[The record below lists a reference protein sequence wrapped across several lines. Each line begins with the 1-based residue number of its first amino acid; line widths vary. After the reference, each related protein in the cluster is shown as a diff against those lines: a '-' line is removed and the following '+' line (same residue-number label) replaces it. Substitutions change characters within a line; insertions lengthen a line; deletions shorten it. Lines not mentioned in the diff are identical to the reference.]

1 MIIRPQRFCRRVR
14 REKEE
19 HGKEKESMDKKN
31 ITIYDIAREAQV
43 SPATVSRILTG
54 ATSVREEKRKRV
66 MEVIAK
72 HDFHPNAHARALT
85 ENRNRTIALIV
96 AHSDN
101 SYYSS
106 VFAACEN
113 EAHLRGYVT
122 LLMDT
127 TSRPEKEESALNR
140 IRELR
145 PEAVILCGGRID
157 LMKPDPAFTAL
168 LRQTLGYTRIV
179 VGSRSPMP
187 EIPGIFVDHRL
198 SMEIGVRY
206 LAGLG
211 HREIGFVYSGRE
223 YYGTVER
230 LETFRQIMKEL
241 GLTVRREYLIDVS
254 DYTVKAGLEGVESL
268 LRLKRMPTALL
279 GMNDMVSAGILQGL
293 LAAGLK
299 VPDDISLLGFDDTFV
314 TGITTPQLT
323 SVGYDYQSFGA
334 ALVQTALEAEIQ
346 WPAERRVPVFI
357 TERESCAPPKH
368 I

>member
-1 MIIRPQRFCRRVR
+1 MGNR
-14 REKEE
+14 
-19 HGKEKESMDKKN
+19 N

-54 ATSVREEKRKRV
+54 TTSVREEKRKRV
-66 MEVIAK
+66 MEVIEK
-72 HDFHPNAHARALT
+72 YDFHPNAHARALT
-85 ENRNRTIALIV
+85 ENRSRTIALIV

-113 EAHLRGYVT
+113 EAHQRGYVT

-127 TSRPEKEESALNR
+127 SSRPEKEVSALNR

-157 LMKPDPAFTAL
+157 LMKQDPKFTAL

-179 VGSRSPMP
+179 VGSRSPMT
-187 EIPGIFVDHRL
+187 EIPGIFVDHRA
-198 SMEIGVRY
+198 SVEMGVRY

-211 HREIGFVYSGRE
+211 HREIGFVYAGRE

-230 LETFRQIMKEL
+230 LDTFRREMAAL
-241 GLTVRREYLIDVS
+241 GLPVREEYLIEVS
-254 DYTVKAGLEGVESL
+254 DYTVKAGLEGVET
-268 LRLKRMPTALL
+268 LRKLKKIPTALL
-279 GMNDMVSAGILQGL
+279 GMNDMVSAGILRGL
-293 LAAGLK
+293 LAAGLR
-299 VPDDISLLGFDDTFV
+299 VPEDISLLGFDDTFV

-323 SVGYDYQSFGA
+323 SVGYDYQAFGK
-334 ALVQTALEAEIQ
+334 ALIQTALEPQEEWQ
-346 WPAERRVPVFI
+346 SERRIPVFI
-357 TERESCAPPKH
+357 TERESCAPPK
-368 I
+368 

>member
-1 MIIRPQRFCRRVR
+1 M
-14 REKEE
+14 E
-19 HGKEKESMDKKN
+19 KKN

-54 ATSVREEKRKRV
+54 STSVREEKRKRV
-66 MEVIAK
+66 MEVIEK
-72 HDFHPNAHARALT
+72 HDFHPNAYARALT
-85 ENRNRTIALIV
+85 ENRSRIIALIV

-106 VFAACEN
+106 VFAACES

-122 LLMDT
+122 MLMDT
-127 TSRPEKEESALNR
+127 SSRPEKEVSAMHR

-157 LMKPDPAFTAL
+157 LMKQDPEFTDL

-179 VGSRSPMP
+179 VGSRSPLP
-187 EIPGIFVDHRL
+187 EIPGIFVDHRA

-230 LETFRQIMKEL
+230 LETFRKIMKEL
-241 GLTVRREYLIDVS
+241 DLPVRREYLIDVS
-254 DYTVKAGLEGVESL
+254 DYTVKAGLEGVEAL
-268 LRLKRMPTALL
+268 LKLNKRPTALL

-293 LAAGLK
+293 LASGLK
-299 VPDDISLLGFDDTFV
+299 VPEDISLLGFDDTFV

-323 SVGYDYQSFGA
+323 SVGYDYQSFGS
-334 ALVQTALEAEIQ
+334 ALVQTALEPQTQ
-346 WPAERRVPVFI
+346 WPPERRVPVFL
-357 TERESCAPPKH
+357 TERESCAPPKSL
-368 I
+368 

>member
-1 MIIRPQRFCRRVR
+1 M
-14 REKEE
+14 E
-19 HGKEKESMDKKN
+19 KKN
-31 ITIYDIAREAQV
+31 VTIYDIAREAQV

-66 MEVIAK
+66 MEVIRK
-72 HDFHPNAHARALT
+72 HDFHPNAYARALT
-85 ENRNRTIALIV
+85 ENRSRTIAMIV

-113 EAHLRGYVT
+113 EAYRRGYVT

-127 TSRPEKEESALNR
+127 SSQPEKEASALNR

-145 PEAVILCGGRID
+145 PEAVIICGGRID
-157 LMKPDPAFTAL
+157 LTKPDQKFIAL

-187 EIPGIFVDHRL
+187 EIPGIFVDHRA
-198 SMEIGVRY
+198 SVDIGVRY

-211 HREIGFVYSGRE
+211 HREIGFVYSGKE
-223 YYGTVER
+223 YYGTAER
-230 LETFRQIMKEL
+230 LEEFRKVMKEL
-241 GLTVRREYLIDVS
+241 GLPARREYLIGVS
-254 DYTVKAGLEGVESL
+254 DYTVKAGLEGAEAL
-268 LRLKRMPTALL
+268 LKQRRIPSALL

-293 LAAGLK
+293 LSAGLK
-299 VPDDISLLGFDDTFV
+299 VPEDISLLGFDDTFV
-314 TGITTPQLT
+314 TAITTPRLT
-323 SVGYDYQSFGA
+323 SVGYDYQAFGA
-334 ALVQTALEAEIQ
+334 ALVQTALEPQTE

-357 TERESCAPPKH
+357 TERESCAPLKEP
-368 I
+368 